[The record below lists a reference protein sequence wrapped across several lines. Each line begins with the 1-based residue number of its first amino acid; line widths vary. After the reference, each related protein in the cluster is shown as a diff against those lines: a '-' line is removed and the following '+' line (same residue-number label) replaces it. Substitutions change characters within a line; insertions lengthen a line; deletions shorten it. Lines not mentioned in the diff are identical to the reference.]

1 MPEANK
7 ATATN
12 NIFSKYN
19 LWALTIIIGFLL
31 KACAAIVPPGGG
43 PKDEDPPKVLKTV
56 PVQNS
61 LNYKGK
67 IVEIVFD
74 EPIKTDKL
82 TQNLI
87 ISPNIKNKFKFSENK
102 NKLSIKFEDEFPPNT
117 TISLN
122 FRETIKDLNEGNVLK
137 DFVLAFST
145 GDKIDTLKLQG
156 TVEDLLLKKPI
167 NDVLVTLHKTS
178 DTLDI
183 KKHLP
188 DYITKTDKTGEFKL
202 NNIHPGRYHVAAYID
217 ANSNLKYDNKTEKL
231 AFLSNTLV
239 LLSDTSVKLS
249 LAFHDDEAPKIQKN
263 LAATPGNNLYLSEG
277 IDTVS
282 IMFQTLKR
290 ALPIE
295 YDAAEKLIKIY
306 NTQNIKDSIEA
317 VVTMR
322 DSVYNISTDTLFLK
336 FSNMKDTADGET
348 KSVSKTKKTKQTL
361 LKSNPSSK
369 SQLATGKDIEL
380 IFPYLPLG
388 LMPTS
393 FYISIDSADYQ
404 PLKSIQHI
412 PFLKSA
418 IIPTNNLNFKKSLQ
432 IITIGKS
439 ISLINDSVLS
449 NDTLSF
455 TFKDPADFSRI
466 SGKVINTQNLPL
478 VIELLSEAGKVV
490 DKQKLVNNSFSFL
503 FLNPGKYQI
512 RVILDSNANG
522 RWDSG
527 KLKLRQQPEKVFL
540 STEIITLKAGWE
552 IEDIVVKPSF
562 D

>member
-1 MPEANK
+1 
-7 ATATN
+7 
-12 NIFSKYN
+12 
-19 LWALTIIIGFLL
+19 
-31 KACAAIVPPGGG
+31 
-43 PKDEDPPKVLKTV
+43 
-56 PVQNS
+56 
-61 LNYKGK
+61 
-67 IVEIVFD
+67 
-74 EPIKTDKL
+74 
-82 TQNLI
+82 
-87 ISPNIKNKFKFSENK
+87 
-102 NKLSIKFEDEFPPNT
+102 
-117 TISLN
+117 
-122 FRETIKDLNEGNVLK
+122 
-137 DFVLAFST
+137 
-145 GDKIDTLKLQG
+145 
-156 TVEDLLLKKPI
+156 
-167 NDVLVTLHKTS
+167 
-178 DTLDI
+178 
-183 KKHLP
+183 
-188 DYITKTDKTGEFKL
+188 
-202 NNIHPGRYHVAAYID
+202 
-217 ANSNLKYDNKTEKL
+217 
-231 AFLSNTLV
+231 
-239 LLSDTSVKLS
+239 
-249 LAFHDDEAPKIQKN
+249 
-263 LAATPGNNLYLSEG
+263 
-277 IDTVS
+277 
-282 IMFQTLKR
+282 
-290 ALPIE
+290 
-295 YDAAEKLIKIY
+295 
-306 NTQNIKDSIEA
+306 
-317 VVTMR
+317 
-322 DSVYNISTDTLFLK
+322 
-336 FSNMKDTADGET
+336 
-348 KSVSKTKKTKQTL
+348 
-361 LKSNPSSK
+361 
-369 SQLATGKDIEL
+369 
-380 IFPYLPLG
+380 
-388 LMPTS
+388 MPTS